1 MEQKS
6 PCQDLQQAHANKKA
20 TANTATAEDE
30 QLAITDGQQPPTH
43 VSIPVEDYQK
53 YLESLNNKVNDDKNN
68 RANTLSVI
76 GEELLRHVT
85 GPASYKQSIVRDFLE
100 EHSTENQKINEII
113 DTFKESIR
121 Q

>member
-1 MEQKS
+1 V
-6 PCQDLQQAHANKKA
+6 HA
-20 TANTATAEDE
+20 
-30 QLAITDGQQPPTH
+30 AITDGQQPPTL
-43 VSIPVEDYQK
+43 VSIPIEDYK
-53 YLESLNNKVNDDKNN
+53 RYLESLKKVNDDKNN

-85 GPASYKQSIVRDFLE
+85 GPASYKQSVVRDFLK
-100 EHSTENQKINEII
+100 EHSTENQKINETI